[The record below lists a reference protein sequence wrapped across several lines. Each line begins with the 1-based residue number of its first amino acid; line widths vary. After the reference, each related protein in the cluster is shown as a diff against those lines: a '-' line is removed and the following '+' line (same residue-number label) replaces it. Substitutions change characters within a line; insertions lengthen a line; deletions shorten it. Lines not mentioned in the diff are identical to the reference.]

1 MKKYAFVTAL
11 LLLAGCDITTETRL
25 PPTAK
30 DIEMCQQRIAVK
42 TNYIVTAM
50 SDNSVDNKSK
60 DNRGWVYVNYQKDNN
75 RGYLKFR
82 CNVNYV
88 EVWAAGAAMWTGL

>member
-1 MKKYAFVTAL
+1 MKKYAFVTA
-11 LLLAGCDITTETRL
+11 LLLAGCDITTETRQ

-42 TNYIVTAM
+42 TNYVVTAM
-50 SDNSVDNKSK
+50 SNNSVDNKSK
-60 DNRGWVYVNYQKDNN
+60 DNRGWVYVNYKKDNN

-82 CNVNYV
+82 CNANYV

>member
-1 MKKYAFVTAL
+1 MKKYTFVTAL
-11 LLLAGCDITTETRL
+11 LLLAGCDITTETL
-25 PPTAK
+25 QPPTVQ
-30 DIEMCQQRIAVK
+30 DIEMCQQRIVVK
-42 TNYIVTAM
+42 TNYKVTAM
-50 SDNSVDNKSK
+50 SDNSLDNKSK

-82 CNVNYV
+82 CNAAYV

>member
-1 MKKYAFVTAL
+1 MKKYIFVTAL
-11 LLLAGCDITTETRL
+11 LLTGCDITTETRQ
-25 PPTAK
+25 PPTVK
-30 DIEMCQQRIAVK
+30 DIEMCQQRIVVK
-42 TNYIVTAM
+42 TNYAVTAM
-50 SDNSVDNKSK
+50 SANSLENKSK

-82 CNVNYV
+82 CNESYV